1 MTNMDRF
8 SAGSPTPFH
17 SYNHE
22 PSASS
27 ESYQFHAEPS
37 ISFQDGRRRIIA
49 EGNRESLEMT
59 FLHQS
64 GVERAQS
71 SIQGYQW
78 VDHLDAAGQEDRN
91 RGIHSAPE
99 ELSVSDKSA
108 TGSQQTILHAPLDLP
123 RPRPI
128 RGTMAIPAES
138 DSTQTNIRQSL
149 ATPASVMT
157 HGYEDAA
164 NAPAQP
170 DANQSTNPKKKHGC
184 WMCHKSFD
192 RPSTLRKHLLVHT
205 GEKAFVC
212 ETCGR
217 RFSVNSN
224 LNRHMKRCI
233 VRNAAQEAAD
243 EFAESVSPEPT
254 MRGRADVQVAGRYSH
269 ATAASSS
276 RAPPPKSAASNKRK
290 ATASSSCPSTNSGVH
305 SVQPSIKRRRR
316 APSPNQ
322 WIPASLL
329 AFNLFPIEWIKATP
343 VPLTPVSAY
352 KDPKTDEWIEER
364 DSWDENV
371 GATPYHPS
379 SWKGRLPGP
388 GLAFG
393 GKDVGNLGALGGGF
407 VMGRLVLT

>member
-1 MTNMDRF
+1 MNPLHPSGSTTANRTDFISPNTDHITSPGRLFNANEHQHFYRGLHDSTPSSSTLRLALCDPNAASQPNAEANLTNMDRF

-49 EGNRESLEMT
+49 EGNRGSLEMT

-192 RPSTLRKHLLVHT
+192 RP
-205 GEKAFVC
+205 
-212 ETCGR
+212 
-217 RFSVNSN
+217 
-224 LNRHMKRCI
+224 
-233 VRNAAQEAAD
+233 
-243 EFAESVSPEPT
+243 
-254 MRGRADVQVAGRYSH
+254 RY
-269 ATAASSS
+269 
-276 RAPPPKSAASNKRK
+276 
-290 ATASSSCPSTNSGVH
+290 G
-305 SVQPSIKRRRR
+305 I
-316 APSPNQ
+316 
-322 WIPASLL
+322 
-329 AFNLFPIEWIKATP
+329 
-343 VPLTPVSAY
+343 
-352 KDPKTDEWIEER
+352 
-364 DSWDENV
+364 
-371 GATPYHPS
+371 
-379 SWKGRLPGP
+379 
-388 GLAFG
+388 
-393 GKDVGNLGALGGGF
+393 
-407 VMGRLVLT
+407 